1 MGVARSIE
9 KMKTLHIALAIA
21 AMILLSCTADLDV
34 PENVSQNVDTAQ
46 VATAGAELAQE
57 TTQDG
62 WGASRKLLGRRDV
75 RRRRRRRR
83 RWWGSWRE
91 RTQKNA
97 ARERANKERGA
108 KAERINKERAAKER
122 SAKERSN
129 KERAAKERASK
140 ERTRKAAIRREHSA
154 KESNVKRERLA
165 KERAA
170 KAAEQAQKR
179 RKVARER
186 KGKEMRGKELRHKE
200 SAAKAKIAKERKAK
214 RQEKSSKREKKAKH
228 AAEIKAK
235 VLKKI
240 EQTKKKAAELTAKG
254 KKKRAEQ
261 AAKKAKARKEK
272 GLKLQAENDNKQK
285 AKEKQKKAKKAE
297 KKAKHE
303 KVYKKGEKNYKAGK
317 KALKK
322 FKITHKMSK
331 KDVATV
337 EKWCT
342 KTVKV
347 AGSLDG
353 TLAAGSKSVRKMA
366 SFAKKA
372 CAREKR
378 AAAKAA
384 ELKKK
389 VKTKGATFKFDTS
402 KPCLGGSGTFKK
414 YLKFNQ
420 RANVGV
426 VPAGVPNVNIQLRS
440 NKDSDAGLWTI
451 GKHHKRQIAIVNWRT
466 GKIKSATAASIDY
479 EGAKIEYSGYMGI
492 PGKHGYEQG
501 NEYIRIKGKANVPFM
516 MTAFGYEK
524 GTAHIKYSWGPDKA
538 RCAKYNA
545 RKRQEKRRKFYAK
558 RAMKKKMQAKQY
570 KSAVKIFDGKKHGC
584 AVAKKW
590 EAIART
596 KFNKAK
602 TTKAQATARLHK
614 CVVKGEKTLKKGR
627 EMKAKALKKEKG
639 AKEGKKKAVQREH
652 QAKEQKKKKH
662 ERKSKALERSAK
674 ERNSKAVERNAKA
687 AARERSYKHRYDNH
701 CCCFLP
707 VGCFGKPSCR
717 VCGFGN
723 HHVWPGT
730 CITSR
735 RCNRL

>member
-1 MGVARSIE
+1 MGVAKSIE
-9 KMKTLHIALAIA
+9 KMRTLHIALAIA

-122 SAKERSN
+122 SAKERTNKERSAKERTNKERSN
-129 KERAAKERASK
+129 KERAAKESAAK

-200 SAAKAKIAKERKAK
+200 SAAKARIAKERKAK

-228 AAEIKAK
+228 VAEIRAK

-240 EQTKKKAAELTAKG
+240 EQTKKKAAELAAKG
-254 KKKRAEQ
+254 KQKKAEQ

-272 GLKLQAENDNKQK
+272 GLKLQAENDNKAK
-285 AKEKQKKAKKAE
+285 AREAKKAE

-303 KVYKKGEKNYKAGK
+303 KVYKKGEKNLKSGK
-317 KALKK
+317 KLLKK
-322 FKITHKMSK
+322 FIHTKYKMSK
-331 KDVATV
+331 ADVAKV

-342 KTVKV
+342 KTTKI

-353 TLAAGSKSVRKMA
+353 TLAAGSKSIRKMA
-366 SFAKKA
+366 SFAQKA

-402 KPCLGGSGTFKK
+402 KPCQGGSGTFKK
-414 YLKFNQ
+414 YLRLNQ
-420 RANVGV
+420 RVNVGV

-440 NKDSDAGLWTI
+440 KADADAGLWTI
-451 GKHHKRQIAIVNWRT
+451 NKHNKRLIAIVNWRT
-466 GKIKSATAASIDY
+466 GKIKSATAASIVY
-479 EGAKIEYSGYMGI
+479 QGAKIDYSGYMGI
-492 PGKHGYEQG
+492 LGKHGYEAG
-501 NEYIRIKGKANVPFM
+501 NEYIRIKGKAKVPFM
-516 MTAFGYEK
+516 MTAFGY
-524 GTAHIKYSWGPDKA
+524 
-538 RCAKYNA
+538 
-545 RKRQEKRRKFYAK
+545 
-558 RAMKKKMQAKQY
+558 
-570 KSAVKIFDGKKHGC
+570 
-584 AVAKKW
+584 
-590 EAIART
+590 
-596 KFNKAK
+596 
-602 TTKAQATARLHK
+602 
-614 CVVKGEKTLKKGR
+614 
-627 EMKAKALKKEKG
+627 
-639 AKEGKKKAVQREH
+639 
-652 QAKEQKKKKH
+652 
-662 ERKSKALERSAK
+662 
-674 ERNSKAVERNAKA
+674 
-687 AARERSYKHRYDNH
+687 
-701 CCCFLP
+701 
-707 VGCFGKPSCR
+707 
-717 VCGFGN
+717 
-723 HHVWPGT
+723 
-730 CITSR
+730 
-735 RCNRL
+735 